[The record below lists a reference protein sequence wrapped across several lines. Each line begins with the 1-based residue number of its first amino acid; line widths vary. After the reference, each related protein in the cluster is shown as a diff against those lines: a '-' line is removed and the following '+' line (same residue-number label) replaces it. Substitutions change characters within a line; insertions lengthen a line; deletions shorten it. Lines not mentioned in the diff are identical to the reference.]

1 MKRLES
7 GVILSENGKQFW
19 VGKQIEQHYTD
30 TVLVL
35 VPKYNTQPDLL
46 AYEFYGNTVYEWLI
60 LYYNNITD
68 PWTEF
73 VTGKTIRLPVLD
85 RIK

>member
-1 MKRLES
+1 MKRLEN

-19 VGKQIEQHYTD
+19 KGSKIPYDYTD
-30 TVLVL
+30 TIVILA
-35 VPKYNTQPDLL
+35 PKYNMQPDLL

-68 PWTEF
+68 PWTQF
-73 VTGKTIRLPVLD
+73 VTGKTIRLPKLERVQ
-85 RIK
+85 